1 MTVKQVGVVQ
11 WLVLL
16 WLIHPTSHHSYSTND
31 LVKGQGITKSIP
43 GETRGLNLAKVISC
57 KGVSVR
63 HQVTEECLKG
73 SEQEV
78 LWSLHF
84 TVKSLN

>member
-1 MTVKQVGVVQ
+1 M
-11 WLVLL
+11 
-16 WLIHPTSHHSYSTND
+16 
-31 LVKGQGITKSIP
+31 KGQSITKSIP
-43 GETRGLNLAKVISC
+43 GETRDLNLAKVISC
-57 KGVSVR
+57 KEVSVR

-78 LWSLHF
+78 PWSLHF